1 MQLLL
6 RRTVVGAVALLALTT
21 AACTDR
27 AVEVPTDGT
36 GDVSVDGEGESA
48 ASAEPWLVSD
58 VARLP
63 GTLLLADGSAPPID
77 SVDLSTARTA
87 RAGVDFEVLYDAAPQ
102 SQAWSIGSL
111 ALDPSGRVFS
121 AKDSMDQYD
130 GGAWLLEPSEVGLVE
145 NSTTFTAW
153 PSSEEALKEAHPR
166 QAYGAST
173 DGTTAAWVETASTEL
188 GISNWRIF
196 ASSGG
201 EATLIARSEDVY
213 DGDLPVVDGDT
224 EPLLANGRVYWATTV
239 PLDGRDG
246 TTFGVQVM
254 SRAADASDD
263 AVVEAAGATQPAVG
277 DAGLYVV
284 RAARDDPS
292 IPDGSFTIDRA
303 DGHGASTPVLSFS
316 GDPGTSAFSLVA
328 AGNRVAFAIGTPAD
342 TGGVVVVLDLSSSTV
357 SLVPLLSSG
366 RGTTLALCG
375 DRLTWTS
382 ANGSLGEPDNA
393 SIGVL
398 NLSSGDLARV
408 IEPDNF
414 WGVMCAGDLL
424 SWKTIG
430 MAVDARGT
438 PTVVRWTAE

>member
-63 GTLLLADGSAPPID
+63 GTLVLADGSAPPID

-213 DGDLPVVDGDT
+213 DGDLPAVDGDT

-263 AVVEAAGATQPAVG
+263 AVVEG
-277 DAGLYVV
+277 DFQVFYTRVIGE
-284 RAARDDPS
+284 D
-292 IPDGSFTIDRA
+292 
-303 DGHGASTPVLSFS
+303 VL
-316 GDPGTSAFSLVA
+316 
-328 AGNRVAFAIGTPAD
+328 
-342 TGGVVVVLDLSSSTV
+342 LDLLRGF
-357 SLVPLLSSG
+357 LVLVE
-366 RGTTLALCG
+366 
-375 DRLTWTS
+375 
-382 ANGSLGEPDNA
+382 EPAAHILDE
-393 SIGVL
+393 S
-398 NLSSGDLARV
+398 
-408 IEPDNF
+408 E
-414 WGVMCAGDLL
+414 
-424 SWKTIG
+424 
-430 MAVDARGT
+430 
-438 PTVVRWTAE
+438 